1 MEKQLPETPGKYL
14 EMPVLLQFTGEP
26 SKSREGHNHLNTGKK
41 SSIRFNSINKIGP
54 LYDA

>member
-26 SKSREGHNHLNTGKK
+26 SKSREGHNHLDRGKQ
-41 SSIRFNSINKIGP
+41 SSIRFNSINKIGL
-54 LYDA
+54 LYNA